1 MPPNRRSGVSGTVDG
16 FNFIRRIGFPST
28 PRVLAIFSAIAL
40 LSASISLLPS
50 NENLAQT
57 LVFVGAVLVWPAVLG
72 EFLNSTLILHKEKV
86 LDFRR
91 LMGLETIAI
100 LPIGVLLTIF
110 SWIGLLIG
118 QRTLWEYGF
127 LVGLAIS
134 LPIRF
139 LSTDAISSLPAWR
152 KMFAALTTP
161 ILITASFLAL
171 SYFVSPGS
179 SLQTL
184 FPKILILLVTC
195 SIVSAIGVS
204 FIIHRVEQSGRSEI
218 GHSPMGLFRSFL
230 DHWLRKNPTALEE
243 RLLSLSTEGSIET
256 KILSFSGEDSRQK
269 ASLVVSN
276 FHPGP
281 YRDMGSGGL
290 PSELKHSL
298 EESQHG
304 VVQVPHGI
312 SNHNLNIVS
321 HRDIDRLLSAAKENY
336 PSDHLILKASSMIR
350 EIEGEVIVSG
360 QAFGNIALLT
370 ITLAPMEMEDL
381 PTSVS
386 TEIETEASR
395 LGFDVLIVDAHN
407 SIVGQTSITPIQAER
422 IVAAAVRV
430 LGRLKALSQEP
441 FSVGCAYNALDTYTL
456 KDGIGPG
463 GLSVMV
469 VRTEGEIVS
478 YITIDGNNMQ
488 RGLRNHILQSIRETG
503 VSDAEVMTTDTH
515 LVTGLVRSPLGYYPV
530 GAALPTA
537 TFVTQITQTVQKAM
551 SNLEESSAG
560 FSKFSLQLQVLGSE
574 TFQSITGFIGR
585 IARQIGRSFYWL
597 EGASFLIAIIV
608 LFVV

>member
-1 MPPNRRSGVSGTVDG
+1 MPRDRQGGVSATVDA
-16 FNFIRRIGFPST
+16 FNFIRRVGFPTT

-40 LSASISLLPS
+40 LSASISLLPAGES
-50 NENLAQT
+50 LAQT
-57 LVFVGAVLVWPAVLG
+57 LVFAGAVLVWPAVFG
-72 EFLNSTLILHKEKV
+72 EFLNSTLILHKEKI

-91 LMGLETIAI
+91 LVGLEII
-100 LPIGVLLTIF
+100 SLLPIAVLLPIL
-110 SWIGLLIG
+110 SWIGLIIG
-118 QRTLWEYGF
+118 QKTLWGSGF
-127 LVGLAIS
+127 LVGLAVS
-134 LPIRF
+134 LPVRF
-139 LSTDAISSLPAWR
+139 MSTDAMSSLPAWR
-152 KMFAALTTP
+152 RLSAALTAP
-161 ILITASFLAL
+161 ALTATSFLAL

-184 FPKILILLVTC
+184 IPKILILLITC
-195 SIVSAIGVS
+195 SIVSALGVS
-204 FIIHRVEQSGRSEI
+204 LIIHRVEVSGRSEI
-218 GHSPMGLFRSFL
+218 GSSPMGLFRSFL
-230 DHWLRKNPTALEE
+230 DHWLRKTPTALEE
-243 RLLSLSTEGSIET
+243 RLLSLSSEGSINT
-256 KILSFSGEDSRQK
+256 KILSFSGEDSRPK
-269 ASLVVSN
+269 ASFVVSN

-290 PSELKHSL
+290 PSELKKSL
-298 EESQHG
+298 EESQRG

-312 SNHNLNIVS
+312 SNHKLNIVS
-321 HRDIDRLLSAAKENY
+321 HRDIDRLLSAARENY
-336 PSDHLILKASSMIR
+336 PSDHLIPKASSMIR
-350 EIEGEVIVSG
+350 EKEGEAIVSG
-360 QAFGNIALLT
+360 QAFGNIVLLT

-386 TEIETEASR
+386 TEIDTEASR
-395 LGFDVLIVDAHN
+395 LGFEVLIVDAHN

-422 IVAAAVRV
+422 IVTAAVRV
-430 LGRLKALSQEP
+430 LGRLRASSQGP
-441 FSVGCAYNALDTYTL
+441 FSVGSAYDALETYSL
-456 KDGIGPG
+456 KEGVGPG

-469 VRTEGEIVS
+469 VRTESGAIS

-488 RGLRNHILQSIRETG
+488 QGLRDQILQSIRETG

-515 LVTGLVRSPLGYYPV
+515 LVTGLVRSALGYYPV
-530 GAALPTA
+530 GAVLPTA
-537 TFVTQITQTVQKAM
+537 TFVSQITQTVQKAM

-597 EGASFLIAIIV
+597 EVSSLILALVI

>member
-1 MPPNRRSGVSGTVDG
+1 MPQNRKSGVSGTVDA
-16 FNFIRRIGFPST
+16 FNFIRRVGFPTT
-28 PRVLAIFSAIAL
+28 PRVIAIFAAIAL
-40 LSASISLLPS
+40 LTASISLLPS
-50 NENLAQT
+50 AENLAQT

-72 EFLNSTLILHKEKV
+72 EFVNSTLILYKEKI

-91 LMGLETIAI
+91 LMGLEIVSLIPIA
-100 LPIGVLLTIF
+100 VLLPIF
-110 SWIGLLIG
+110 SWLGLFFGLK
-118 QRTLWEYGF
+118 TLWVGGF
-127 LVGLAIS
+127 LVGLAVS

-139 LSTDAISSLPAWR
+139 LSTGAMSSLATWR
-152 KMFAALTTP
+152 KLFAALTTP
-161 ILITASFLAL
+161 ILTTTSFLAL
-171 SYFVSPGS
+171 SYAVLPGS

-184 FPKILILLVTC
+184 LLQIMILFVTC
-195 SIVSAIGVS
+195 SIVSALGVS
-204 FIIHRVEQSGRSEI
+204 LIIENVERSGRSEI
-218 GHSPMGLFRSFL
+218 GDSPMGLFRSFL
-230 DHWLRKNPTALEE
+230 HHWLRKTPTALEE
-243 RLLSLSTEGSIET
+243 RLLSLSTQGSIET
-256 KILSFSGEDSRQK
+256 KILSFSGTDSRSR

-290 PSELKHSL
+290 PSELKRSL

-312 SNHNLNIVS
+312 SNHKLNIVS
-321 HRDIDRLLSAAKENY
+321 HRDIDKLLSAARENY
-336 PSDHLILKASSMIR
+336 PLEHSIHKASPMIR
-350 EIEGEVIVSG
+350 EKEGEAIVSG
-360 QAFGNIALLT
+360 QVFGNIALLT

-386 TEIETEASR
+386 TDIEREASR
-395 LGFDVLIVDAHN
+395 LGFEVLIVDAHN
-407 SIVGQTSITPIQAER
+407 SIVGQTSITTQQADR
-422 IVAAAVRV
+422 IVAAAIRV
-430 LGRLKALSQEP
+430 LVRLKSLSQGP
-441 FSVGCAYNALDTYTL
+441 FSVGSAYDALDSYTL

-469 VRTEGEIVS
+469 VKTDSDTVS
-478 YITIDGNNMQ
+478 YITIDGNNMAQ
-488 RGLRNHILQSIRETG
+488 GLRDRILQSIRQTG

-530 GAALPTA
+530 GAALPTSS
-537 TFVTQITQTVQKAM
+537 FVTQITETVQKAIA
-551 SNLEESSAG
+551 NLEESGAG

-585 IARQIGRSFYWL
+585 IARQIGRSFFWL
-597 EGASFLIAIIV
+597 EVSSLILALVI

>member
-1 MPPNRRSGVSGTVDG
+1 MPHDRRSGVSGTVDA
-16 FNFIRRIGFPST
+16 FNFIRRVGFPSI

-40 LSASISLLPS
+40 LSGSISLLPS

-91 LMGLETIAI
+91 LMGLETIAL
-100 LPIGVLLTIF
+100 LPICVPLTIF

-118 QRTLWEYGF
+118 QKTLWEYGF
-127 LVGLAIS
+127 LVGLTVS

-139 LSTDAISSLPAWR
+139 LSTDAISSLTAWR

-161 ILITASFLAL
+161 ILITASFIAL
-171 SYFVSPGS
+171 SYFVSPGF

-184 FPKILILLVTC
+184 LPKVLILLVTC

-204 FIIHRVEQSGRSEI
+204 FIIHRVEQSGSSEI

-243 RLLSLSTEGSIET
+243 RLLSLSTQGLIET
-256 KILSFSGEDSRQK
+256 KILSFSGQDARPK

-290 PSELKHSL
+290 PSELKQSL
-298 EESQHG
+298 EGSKHG

-312 SNHNLNIVS
+312 SNHKLNIVS
-321 HRDIDRLLSAAKENY
+321 HRDIDKLLSAARENY
-336 PSDHLILKASSMIR
+336 PSDHPIRQASSMIR
-350 EIEGEVIVSG
+350 EKEGEAIVSG
-360 QAFGNIALLT
+360 QAFGNTVLLT
-370 ITLAPMEMEDL
+370 ITLAPIEMEDL
-381 PTSVS
+381 PTELS
-386 TEIETEASR
+386 TEIEKEAAR

-407 SIVGQTSITPIQAER
+407 SIVGQTSITPQQAER
-422 IVAAAVRV
+422 ILAAAIRV
-430 LGRLKALSQEP
+430 LGKLRTLSQGP
-441 FSVGCAYNALDTYTL
+441 FSVGSAYDALDTYTL
-456 KDGIGPG
+456 TDGIGPG

-469 VRTEGEIVS
+469 VKTGSDTVS

-488 RGLRNHILQSIRETG
+488 QGLRGQILQSIRETG
-503 VSDAEVMTTDTH
+503 VGDAEVMTTDTH

-530 GAALPTA
+530 GAALPSA
-537 TFVTQITQTVQKAM
+537 TFLRQITQTVQKAIT
-551 SNLEESSAG
+551 NLEESSAG
-560 FSKFSLQLQVLGSE
+560 FSKFSLQLRVLGSE

-585 IARQIGRSFYWL
+585 VARQIGKSFYRL
-597 EGASFLIAIIV
+597 EIATFLIALVIV
-608 LFVV
+608 FVV